1 MKLKILGSSSEGN
14 CYILENDK
22 EALILEAGVS
32 FGKVKKALDFN
43 ISKIVGVLVTHEHGD
58 HAGHLQHFFNAGI
71 PICAS
76 LGTLSAKGI
85 DTSIVKPTAAEK
97 TVKFGGFRIMPSGNA

>member
-32 FGKVKKALDFN
+32 FGKVKKALD
-43 ISKIVGVLVTHEHGD
+43 ILDGKEML
-58 HAGHLQHFFNAGI
+58 
-71 PICAS
+71 
-76 LGTLSAKGI
+76 I
-85 DTSIVKPTAAEK
+85 DITAHQEYKDMLAMYDRLEEK
-97 TVKFGGFRIMPSGNA
+97 KRDM